1 MTSDTAVRAL
11 GQLTIE
17 PRGDITLLRIDR
29 PEKLNALTN
38 AFWTDLPTVLAQLE
52 HDGRTRV
59 IVLTGAGDKA
69 FSAGGDI
76 AGFAT
81 LTTLA
86 QKRAFQSDAMNGFA
100 ALENCS
106 LPVIAAVNGLALGGG
121 CELTLACDIVIAS
134 ERAQFGMPES
144 ALGLVPGY
152 GVLRAPDVIGRQM
165 TKLMVMAGE
174 RLTAQQALHAGL
186 VQKVVEHAALL
197 DTALGLAE
205 RIAANSSLAHS
216 IGKRLINR
224 AIDRAEFDYSV
235 EALTVLQSADDA
247 REGISAFL
255 EKRKPRFAL
264 PGV

>member
-1 MTSDTAVRAL
+1 MMTTDTQTRAV
-11 GQLTIE
+11 GQLTLVPHGEVTI
-17 PRGDITLLRIDR
+17 LRIDR
-29 PEKLNALTN
+29 PEKLNALTA
-38 AFWTDLPTVLAQLE
+38 AFWTDLQTVLTQLE
-52 HDGRTRV
+52 NDRRTRV

-69 FSAGGDI
+69 FCAGGDI
-76 AGFAT
+76 AGFAQ
-81 LTTLA
+81 LETLA
-86 QKRAFQSDAMNGFA
+86 QKHAFQAVAMQGFA

-174 RLTAQQALHAGL
+174 RLTAQQALAAGL

-197 DTALGLAE
+197 ETAIALAE
-205 RIAANSSLAHS
+205 RIAANSPLAHS
-216 IGKRLINR
+216 VGKRLINR
-224 AIDRAEFDYSV
+224 TIDRSGFDYSV

-255 EKRKPRFAL
+255 EKRKARFVL
-264 PGV
+264 R